1 MYIKVKLLNG
11 FREPLWYKKPDA
23 WQPASFLG
31 EIVYVPL
38 RNQKQSALVIS
49 QSIKK
54 PSVPFEIK
62 AALAIEQMPNDPE
75 YKIFI
80 QKLSC
85 YYQISPLQLLKR
97 IRMFVHQK
105 QQKEAP
111 PSFAT
116 KTIEKQINLTD
127 EQQTVV
133 NFITPHITKLKYTPS
148 VIHGVTGSG
157 KTEIYKNLIA
167 TAIAQQ
173 KTALLL
179 LPEVTLAIEFEKR
192 LQNELSTNITIASFH
207 SGTSTKQKRQL
218 WQRLLDNKPTLIIGV
233 HIPVLLPI
241 PNLGL
246 IIVDEEHEVGYQE
259 KKHPKINS
267 KEAAIWRA
275 QLNNIPILL
284 GSATPS
290 ISTLYNVKKRNW
302 HFFSLKKRFAGSLPT
317 IQIVELKKEK
327 HKRKQFWISKE
338 LQHAIADRLEKK
350 EQAIIFLNRRGYS
363 FFIQCKDC
371 SFIPECSSCSVSLT
385 LHSSNMLHCH
395 YCQFSQPYPTQ
406 CPKCKKKEF
415 IKKGIGTQQLV
426 SILQNMF
433 PIARIARADMDV
445 TAKKKLW
452 QQTVKEFKEGA
463 IDILVGTQTITKGY
477 HFPNVTLVGI
487 LWADLNLHFPMY
499 NAAETTLQ
507 QLIQVSGRAGRQSDD
522 SLVIV
527 QTMSDHPVFSY
538 LNETDYLTFYNQE
551 LESRKAI
558 GYPPCMRLVEIELK
572 HSNESTVEKE
582 AQQLAVSLQT
592 LASENIKVLGP
603 AKPPVHKIKNSF
615 SRKIYLKAER
625 VNDIINLYAQI
636 NKNQFASAIFFSPNP
651 VA

>member
-23 WQPASFLG
+23 WQPASLLG

-615 SRKIYLKAER
+615 SRKIYLKADR